1 MIGADVGGIRF
12 SVARRRD
19 RLLVPPNDPDAFA
32 ARAAELLAD
41 RERLKEMGRAGLHRV
56 QAQFTW
62 PKVAR
67 SIGGF
72 YEQVLGTLPQRIGH
86 RVPAAAVAA

>member
-1 MIGADVGGIRF
+1 
-12 SVARRRD
+12 
-19 RLLVPPNDPDAFA
+19 VPPNDPEAFA
-32 ARAAELLAD
+32 AKAAELLRD

-67 SIGGF
+67 SVAAF
-72 YEQVLGTLPQRIGH
+72 YEQVLGVRSPQRPIPH
-86 RVPAAAVAA
+86 RIRVAAVAA